1 MIKRLSMTDD
11 EAMHVVGYSNP
22 SGRYKFS
29 NLEEFEKAKDK
40 RSEYRLNTKT
50 NQYEVRDVLSA
61 LDVNGRLMDIDT
73 YCEFYNIPRQ
83 DVRSYK
89 LVTHTGTPFYNIASG
104 NVGQGESDILS
115 SVVDYISNHKPD
127 YSFIKNLP
135 DTSENLL
142 ILDIADLHIGKLCR
156 AYEVGQ
162 EYNIEIAKH
171 RAINGISGIITK
183 ATAFNINRIL
193 FIIGND
199 VMHTDNAKSTTT
211 SGTFQDSDGMFY
223 DMFNESLSLYVKIIE
238 SLITKYKVDIVYNP
252 SNHDYVSGFML
263 ARCVGVWFKDCPNVT
278 IKDSISH
285 RKYYKYG
292 NNMIAT
298 SHGDGAKMGDVPLL
312 MATEEPIMWSETKYR
327 YAYLH
332 HIHHKQVN
340 KFQSAKDLIGVT
352 IEYLRSPSVSDSWHS
367 RNGYISQQAVEGF
380 IHSYDHGQVARIT
393 HYF

>member
-1 MIKRLSMTDD
+1 M
-11 EAMHVVGYSNP
+11 
-22 SGRYKFS
+22 
-29 NLEEFEKAKDK
+29 
-40 RSEYRLNTKT
+40 
-50 NQYEVRDVLSA
+50 
-61 LDVNGRLMDIDT
+61 
-73 YCEFYNIPRQ
+73 
-83 DVRSYK
+83 
-89 LVTHTGTPFYNIASG
+89 
-104 NVGQGESDILS
+104 S
-115 SVVDYISNHKPD
+115 S
-127 YSFIKNLP
+127 
-135 DTSENLL
+135 
-142 ILDIADLHIGKLCR
+142 
-156 AYEVGQ
+156 Q
-162 EYNIEIAKH
+162 EYNIEIAKK
-171 RAINGISGIITK
+171 RAIDGISGIITK

-278 IKDSISH
+278 INDSISH